1 MTHPKNWMSQYSQ
14 KPQFMRNRKVME
26 RDVEQEVSDTLSE
39 RNVDQE
45 SGDALKVDEYQDL
58 PMLLGHIS
66 KQENLY
72 GVKCEHHI

>member
-26 RDVEQEVSDTLSE
+26 RDVEQEVRDTLSE

-45 SGDALKVDEYQDL
+45 SGVLRTQSGRFPYAIGTYIQTR
-58 PMLLGHIS
+58 IFIW
-66 KQENLY
+66 
-72 GVKCEHHI
+72 CEV